1 MPRKGKNIGKSEIFF
16 SLQFNDKT
24 DTTCRCS
31 KKRHPHGC
39 LSSIFAFSVSFIYCY
54 AYIILYVIVHYV
66 FYYRI
71 YCRLAAVFSDFRRSF
86 SFLHFC
92 ASRRSKNVR
101 TGVSTPAHL
110 PPRPG
115 DDSGTI
121 RRRCTA
127 SPSFPLFPDRRTDP
141 KSSAE
146 FFRRG

>member
-1 MPRKGKNIGKSEIFF
+1 MPRKGENIEKSEIFF
-16 SLQFNDKT
+16 SFRFNDKT
-24 DTTCRCS
+24 DKTCRGS

-39 LSSIFAFSVSFIYCY
+39 LSSIFALFVSIYCY

-71 YCRLAAVFSDFRRSF
+71 YCRIAVVFSDFRRPF

-92 ASRRSKNVR
+92 ASRRSKNTR
-101 TGVSTPAHL
+101 TGVSAPAHL

-121 RRRCTA
+121 RRRYTA
-127 SPSFPLFPDRRTDP
+127 PPDSPLFPDRKTDP
-141 KSSAE
+141 KSSVG
-146 FFRRG
+146 FFLRG

>member
-1 MPRKGKNIGKSEIFF
+1 MPRKGKNIKKSEIFF
-16 SLQFNDKT
+16 SFQFNDKT

-31 KKRHPHGC
+31 KKRHRTGVC
-39 LSSIFAFSVSFIYCY
+39 LQ
-54 AYIILYVIVHYV
+54 
-66 FYYRI
+66 
-71 YCRLAAVFSDFRRSF
+71 
-86 SFLHFC
+86 FLHFLFLSYTVTHILSCMLSCIMCFITVYIATLPRFSPISVDRFRFC
-92 ASRRSKNVR
+92 AFALRGVQKNVR
-101 TGVSTPAHL
+101 AGVSTPAHL

-146 FFRRG
+146 FFLRG